1 MKNEFSLGLLAL
13 LLLLGC
19 KKEVDPLEELKIPA
33 PENPFSEV
41 CYQGVQEKDTISMTL
56 ISKGNQLQYGKLSY
70 NYYEKDKNEGTLVG
84 AFHGDTL
91 VGKYSFHSEGILSVR
106 EVIFLK
112 QGNSY
117 IEGFGPV
124 VDDHKGTLT
133 FKDRK
138 AIAFNAALPLVEVPC
153 KEQ

>member
-1 MKNEFSLGLLAL
+1 MKKIVSLGFLGLLL
-13 LLLLGC
+13 LMGC
-19 KKEVDPLEELKIPA
+19 KKEVNSLEELNIPV
-33 PENPFSEV
+33 PVNPFSEM
-41 CYQGVQEKDTISMTL
+41 CYQGIQEKDTISLTL

-70 NYYEKDKNEGTLVG
+70 HYFEKDRNEGTLVG

-91 VGKYSFHSEGILSVR
+91 FGKYSFHSEGALSVR

-112 QGNSY
+112 QGTSY
-117 IEGFGPV
+117 REGFGPV

-138 AIAFNAALPLVEVPC
+138 AIAFNSALPLVEVPC